1 MCVCV
6 CVCEFVCVCVCV
18 CVCVSVSVSVC
29 VKAEKETRCGFVQ
42 GERKERKALL
52 VECYGVLY
60 KIIRVF

>member
-1 MCVCV
+1 MCVCL
-6 CVCEFVCVCVCV
+6 CLCLCVCVCV
-18 CVCVSVSVSVC
+18 CVCV
-29 VKAEKETRCGFVQ
+29 KAEKETQCGFVQ